1 MKKTLL
7 MLLVFVVANV
17 VAQTKKAK
25 PVFTSI
31 NSIGTLWGSSQNVVV
46 FETINGVCYKKWCLG
61 LGVSFDNYGSQSTPI
76 FLDVRKSIGAN
87 NKVFIYA
94 DGGVNVPWRTTY
106 FPAKYSWNNE
116 DAYKLKN
123 TFYGE
128 VGIGLKKQIADKT
141 FFVASLGYSY
151 KTFSYIEQN
160 VTTWGIGGATGKT
173 DLNYDFYYKRIALR
187 MGIQF

>member
-1 MKKTLL
+1 MNKILL
-7 MLLVFVVANV
+7 AILVFVSVNIN
-17 VAQTKKAK
+17 AQTKKMK

-31 NSIGTLWGSSQNVVV
+31 NSIGTVWGSSQNVIV
-46 FETINGVCYKKWCLG
+46 FQTINGFSYKGGSLG

-76 FLDVRKSIGAN
+76 FLDIRKSISKN
-87 NKVFIYA
+87 DKVFIYA
-94 DGGVNVPWRTTY
+94 DAGLNIPWRTTN

-128 VGIGLKKQIADKT
+128 AGIGLKKQIADKT

-160 VTTWGIGGATGKT
+160 VSTWGIGGTTGKT
-173 DLNYDFYYKRIALR
+173 NYNYDFYYKRIALR
-187 MGIQF
+187 LGIQF